1 VLLSALLQFVLLDLI
16 IVDAMGNA
24 FNMNCPDS
32 VVNAFQ
38 LSLAKVMKTP
48 RFRAILDSYLK

>member
-1 VLLSALLQFVLLDLI
+1 LLQFVLLDLI